1 MRRKTKKNEI
11 FKIIIIGTIIVAFF
25 IFYLW
30 HHTEGIKLGYKI
42 ERLKREREILNEEIK
57 KLKLKKTNYLNLKR
71 VEEIATKE
79 LKLIYPKSEQIIVWD
94 KEILE
99 ENE

>member
-30 HHTEGIKLGYKI
+30 HHMEGVKLGYKI
-42 ERLKREREILNEEIK
+42 EKLKREKEILNEEIK